1 MHSITKRI
9 VTLDLA
15 EHANLVNCLVIATP
29 LLALKIFLRPS
40 RRQLIGNYSQLVQF
54 AVCIVVGPAI
64 LLR

>member
-15 EHANLVNCLVIATP
+15 EHANLVNCLVIAT

-54 AVCIVVGPAI
+54 AVCIVGLAI
-64 LLR
+64 SLR